1 MESCLREGI
10 SKRKTND
17 SRPILL
23 AYGSWGAVAGRPGM
37 VSNKGN
43 PSCIGVGL
51 MRKLSKQFLVA
62 ITPEH
67 GTSKTCCRCFGPC
80 DAWKEVEEMEKRKIR
95 GLRRCTQRDCMIP
108 LNRDRNGAINIG
120 YNFIRLMKSENPI
133 RMMTDEEVLF
143 HQATLCT
150 QCD

>member
-1 MESCLREGI
+1 MMQVSLPSAEEHVVVRKATEVLFYLLRFNN
-10 SKRKTND
+10 SK
-17 SRPILL
+17 I
-23 AYGSWGAVAGRPGM
+23 
-37 VSNKGN
+37 
-43 PSCIGVGL
+43 
-51 MRKLSKQFLVA
+51 
-62 ITPEH
+62 
-67 GTSKTCCRCFGPC
+67 CCRCFGPC